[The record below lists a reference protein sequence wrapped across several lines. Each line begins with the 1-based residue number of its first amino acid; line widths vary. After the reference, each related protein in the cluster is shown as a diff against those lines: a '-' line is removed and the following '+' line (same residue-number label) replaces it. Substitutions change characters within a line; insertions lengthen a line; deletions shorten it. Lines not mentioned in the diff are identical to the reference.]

1 MGQQMSTR
9 GRNKKNI
16 GIWITVI
23 SLILVVTGTVGIS
36 TALRFEEKKQ
46 TEIADTA
53 ENVTS
58 KTEAVVA
65 EKKGALRSFVNQ
77 APAGAE
83 PGDNREV
90 FRIIEVI
97 PHEACSVFPYLVDW
111 KTEKGY
117 DQNTPLGYDGILLT
131 GQFTGGSYGS
141 GLNMFSYPDVPT
153 SESRPFT
160 YVEEKYQKEY
170 LDSLEDY
177 QKEFSTQYDTSRG
190 SKWFRKTKN
199 DSTLVS
205 ELYGY
210 FEYVGEG
217 KGLYYLNTSQLAEQ
231 KNPWTKVYGI
241 HYEIQAVPR
250 KGTENAKGYMYAC
263 DPAYYWSKESTN
275 SSKPDYKGN
284 KVVGLTD
291 YNYSLKF
298 QKTDGGE
305 YTADKIAYNTAGG
318 EGYDYDLIIVPDKIN
333 NWQRGFYYKK
343 GGNYEVDTYQEAADG
358 SYVRYKDAKKTDG
371 LEKTD
376 SDLETG
382 YFLLDKD
389 NTYTGVKRYK
399 VAFKQVDQGKGYY
412 NATAPESWT
421 ATDTNYYFEYV
432 GAGKG
437 EYKVTFLYAPSAK
450 VKYSAELLEVTTNQG
465 DYALATTSTDGN
477 GKAKYGKDKGL
488 SGVTYD
494 YAEVIINFDAFTE
507 NETKQYPVA
516 DAPETWN
523 GRSGV
528 TSGRYGYA
536 DEAGGWVFVPV
547 AKAGDME
554 QTFLKDVMTDT
565 QGKNS
570 NTNAY
575 FKPGDRIY
583 VTNQQRTYRYY
594 CQDGLQNNEWFK
606 LLCYSSNPLDP
617 DQPYSTMID
626 GIGIDFNKTM
636 NENLSN
642 EVTKQLLNAFDGQFR
657 IEIIQMTPEKMT
669 PDDVKSADLIYISNQ
684 EGINMMSKNWNTISR
699 LLPDEDL
706 PECNW
711 DTYCPWSEGQDLR
724 SDTLMTLYD
733 ECIYERNRALI
744 VCHSVINGDD
754 GINKNLTKL
763 YYMMN
768 FFDEALNWAYFMPD
782 QYPDVANENYSRIRI
797 PGDHNT
803 ATVDV
808 YKGGEWSTF
817 NNVFLEESVYAEE
830 EQENEIEVE
839 ALSEE
844 EIAEQAAEYPQ
855 YNLENWNIE
864 YFQVWTMYPYSS
876 VVDGFEFQNDIGYWA
891 NIVKEGE
898 TKLTVKYYIDPM
910 FMSAMTKD
918 NIWRIL
924 RNRKT
929 DNAKIVVEVTN
940 GEMTSETIPRR
951 VIYADEFDPE
961 SFDIDYKVML
971 LGTSKN
977 PSVLQDITLTFEDGS
992 LAGKGANLEYNVE
1005 NVNNVRHGFTID
1017 GSASGELNPSTT
1029 MRKVTI
1035 TATDNNGKQGSAEVY
1050 VIVRESFMLN

>member
-1 MGQQMSTR
+1 MSTR

-16 GIWITVI
+16 GIWISVI
-23 SLILVVTGTVGIS
+23 SLILVAAGTAGIS
-36 TALRFEEKKQ
+36 AALRLEEKTQ
-46 TEIADTA
+46 TEAADTV

-58 KTEAVVA
+58 ETNAVVT

-77 APAGAE
+77 TKTEAE
-83 PGDNREV
+83 PGDNRDV

-97 PHEACSVFPYLVDW
+97 PHEACSVFPYMIDW

-131 GQFTGGSYGS
+131 AQFTGGSYGS
-141 GLNMFSYPDVPT
+141 GLNMFSYPNVKTRD
-153 SESRPFT
+153 SRPFT

-177 QKEFSTQYDTSRG
+177 QKEFATQYDTSRG

-199 DSTLVS
+199 ESALVS

-231 KNPWTKVYGI
+231 KNPGTTVYGI

-298 QKTDGGE
+298 QKTDDGE
-305 YTADKIAYNTAGG
+305 YTADKIAYNPAGG

-333 NWQRGFYYKK
+333 SWQGGFYYKK
-343 GGNYEVDTYQEAADG
+343 AGNYEVGTYQEAGGG
-358 SYVRYKDAKKTDG
+358 SYVRYNDVKKTDG
-371 LEKTD
+371 LEKAD
-376 SDLETG
+376 AALGAG

-389 NTYTGVKRYK
+389 NTYSEVKRYE
-399 VAFKQVDQGKGYY
+399 VTFKQADHGKGCY
-412 NATAPESWT
+412 NAATPDSWT
-421 ATDTNYYFEYV
+421 AADTNYYFAYA

-450 VKYSAELLEVTTNQG
+450 VKYSAELQEVTTNQG
-465 DYALATTSTDGN
+465 EYALATTSTDGN
-477 GKAKYGKDKGL
+477 GKAKYGKDKGAA
-488 SGVTYD
+488 GVSYD
-494 YAEVIINFDAFTE
+494 YAEVIINFDAFAE
-507 NETKQYPVA
+507 NETKQYPVK

-536 DEAGGWVFVPV
+536 DEVGGWVFVPIE
-547 AKAGDME
+547 KAGDMK
-554 QTFLKDVMTDT
+554 QTFLKNVLTDT
-565 QGKNS
+565 QGTNS
-570 NTNAY
+570 NKDIY

-606 LLCYSSNPLDP
+606 LLCYSSNPLDQ
-617 DQPYSTMID
+617 DQPYTTMID
-626 GIGIDFNKTM
+626 GVGIDFDKTM

-657 IEIIQMTPEKMT
+657 IEIIQMTPEKLT
-669 PDDVKSADLIYISNQ
+669 PDDVRSADLIYISNQ
-684 EGINMMSKNWNTISR
+684 EGINMMSSNWNTISR

-711 DTYCPWSEGQDLR
+711 NTYCPWSEGQDLS

-744 VCHSVINGDD
+744 VCHSVINGDA
-754 GINKNLTKL
+754 GINRNLTKL

-768 FFDEALNWAYFMPD
+768 FFDEAMSWAYFMPE
-782 QYPDVANENYSRIRI
+782 QYPDVASENYSRIRI
-797 PGDHNT
+797 SDNYST

-808 YKGGEWSTF
+808 YKGGEWNTF
-817 NNVFLEESVYAEE
+817 NKVFLEESVYTNE
-830 EQENEIEVE
+830 EQENETEPE
-839 ALSEE
+839 GLSEE

-855 YNLENWNIE
+855 YNLESWKPE
-864 YFQVWTMYPYSS
+864 YFQVWSTYSHSS
-876 VVDGFEFQNDIGYWA
+876 VIPGFEYQDDIGHWA
-891 NIVKEGE
+891 NIVQDGE
-898 TKLTVKYYIDPM
+898 TKLTVAYYIDPM
-910 FMSAMTKD
+910 FMNATTKD
-918 NIWRIL
+918 NIWKIL
-924 RNRKT
+924 RNRRI
-929 DNAKIVVEVTN
+929 DNAQIVVEVTN

-971 LGTSKN
+971 LGTGKN

-992 LAGKGANLEYNVE
+992 LAGKGADLEYNVE
-1005 NVNNVRHGFTID
+1005 NVNNVRHGFTLD
-1017 GSASGELNPSTT
+1017 GSSAGELNPSVT

-1035 TATDNNGKQGSAEVY
+1035 TATDNNGKQGSTEVY